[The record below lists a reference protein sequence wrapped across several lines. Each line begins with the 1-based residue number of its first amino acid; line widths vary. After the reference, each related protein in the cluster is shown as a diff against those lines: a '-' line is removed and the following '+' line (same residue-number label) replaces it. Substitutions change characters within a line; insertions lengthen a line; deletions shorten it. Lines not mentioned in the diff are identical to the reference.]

1 MTAVLP
7 QEVVDHIID
16 CVAEGPTGRL
26 YKATLSSC
34 TLVSRRWVARSS
46 RCLLRNAEVGVLDI
60 QAFLSAAKASE
71 RMSSYIQSLVV
82 NGALDIMPLL
92 DDFFDALP
100 LLRSLELWSNYIK
113 INELAPLAT
122 PCHRLSNLKLSGI
135 NLDSIPHFLRLFQ
148 HIDNLELRSIDGER
162 DDDTRTLS
170 DPTPLS
176 VGRLILNACC
186 ELDNMQLLRSC
197 VQPTAIFVNGFEWKD
212 LAGVGLVV
220 QSAAEKLEHINLM
233 PTQDDEDNWNNR
245 VQHGHR
251 TSFIY
256 RLYFC

>member
-100 LLRSLELWSNYIK
+100 YQ
-113 INELAPLAT
+113 
-122 PCHRLSNLKLSGI
+122 G
-135 NLDSIPHFLRLFQ
+135 
-148 HIDNLELRSIDGER
+148 
-162 DDDTRTLS
+162 
-170 DPTPLS
+170 
-176 VGRLILNACC
+176 
-186 ELDNMQLLRSC
+186 M
-197 VQPTAIFVNGFEWKD
+197 
-212 LAGVGLVV
+212 
-220 QSAAEKLEHINLM
+220 
-233 PTQDDEDNWNNR
+233 
-245 VQHGHR
+245 
-251 TSFIY
+251 
-256 RLYFC
+256 